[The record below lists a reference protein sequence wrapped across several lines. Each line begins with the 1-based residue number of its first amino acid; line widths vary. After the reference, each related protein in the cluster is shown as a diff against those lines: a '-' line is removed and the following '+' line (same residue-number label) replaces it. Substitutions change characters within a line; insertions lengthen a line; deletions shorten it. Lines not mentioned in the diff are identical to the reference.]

1 MIMSDQTGGQSSG
14 QSAADIIQ
22 ASIAQSMAQAVQ
34 DAVDTLR
41 NISTIETTVIGVA
54 SAKWVAQ
61 PELVVYEAII
71 ENAQK
76 NITFAVTNLANVGET
91 AAKVLKQFQSP

>member
-1 MIMSDQTGGQSSG
+1 MIMSDQSG
-14 QSAADIIQ
+14 SQSAADIIQ

-61 PELVVYEAII
+61 PELVVYETII

-91 AAKVLKQFQSP
+91 AAKVLKQFQT

>member
-1 MIMSDQTGGQSSG
+1 MSDQT
-14 QSAADIIQ
+14 AADIIQ

-54 SAKWVAQ
+54 SAKWLAQ
-61 PELVVYEAII
+61 PEMVIYEQII
-71 ENAQK
+71 SNAQS
-76 NITFAVTNLANVGET
+76 NITFAVNNLASVGAT
-91 AAKVLKQFQSP
+91 ASKILREFQPSG

>member
-1 MIMSDQTGGQSSG
+1 MTETPMKIM
-14 QSAADIIQ
+14 Q
-22 ASIAQSMAQAVQ
+22 ASIAQSMEQAVQ
-34 DAVDTLR
+34 DAVLTLR

-61 PELVVYEAII
+61 PENVLYEAII

-76 NITFAVTNLANVGET
+76 NITFAVQNLTSVGQ
-91 AAKVLKQFQSP
+91 AAAGVIKALQPNQ